1 MLCTTWVICTD
12 LNNFYVK
19 RWICFNYTERF
30 ALLLNDLDG
39 SMKISPGKYLPENCH
54 RIFSPMK
61 IPAMKIALQEK
72 PSCENSFGNN
82 CFAKNEKTDYL

>member
-1 MLCTTWVICTD
+1 M
-12 LNNFYVK
+12 
-19 RWICFNYTERF
+19 CFNYAERF

-39 SMKISPGKYLPENCH
+39 SMKLPPGKYPPENCH

-61 IPAMKIALQEK
+61 IPAMKISPQEK